1 MSPHSFSHD
10 ALILLFLLT
19 LFTLPIVLYSSTSSR
34 PHLGLGSIIVEW
46 MRETFASVL
55 WWLGLFG
62 AGLGLF
68 LCVLGGEMG
77 HRMWVRRGRKKAG
90 AGGGRGSGSGGGGAE
105 GSELI
110 GQLGADD
117 GEEERRRLRRVTREE
132 RYERKVEHV
141 VDALKGKR
149 TRASQRPC
157 SVEEVEMTDL
167 SGGVDTTTT
176 ATKNEDLN
184 IRRRMPPPPPPL

>member
-1 MSPHSFSHD
+1 MSPHSFGHD
-10 ALILLFLLT
+10 AFILLFLLT

-34 PHLGLGSIIVEW
+34 PHLGLGSIIAEW

-55 WWLGLFG
+55 WWLGMFG

-90 AGGGRGSGSGGGGAE
+90 AEGGGGSGGGGAE

-117 GEEERRRLRRVTREE
+117 GEEERRRVRRVTREE

-149 TRASQRPC
+149 TRTSQRP
-157 SVEEVEMTDL
+157 SSREEVEMKDL
-167 SGGVDTTTT
+167 SGEVDTTTT
-176 ATKNEDLN
+176 ATKSKDHN